1 MSDEPNHP
9 SPITGN
15 RSPVPVIALDG
26 PSGSG
31 KGTVGQ
37 LLARRLEWH
46 FLDSGALYR
55 VLGLAATRAGLDP
68 SRGIAK
74 IADIAQTLDIRFVPQ
89 SGAPPEILLNGSVVG
104 AAVRTEEAG
113 RRASELAALPE
124 VRRAL
129 LQKQHAFRRLPGLV
143 ADGRDMGSTV
153 FPDAVLKI
161 FLTATPEQRAER
173 RYKQLKDKGF
183 DVNLPRLLRDIRER
197 DARDAARAVS
207 PLEPAADAC
216 IVDTSLRS
224 IEEVVDHVLQ
234 LLRERRRD

>member
-1 MSDEPNHP
+1 MLDESNHP
-9 SPITGN
+9 SPITN
-15 RSPVPVIALDG
+15 HHSPVPVIALDG

-37 LLARRLEWH
+37 LLARRLGWH

-68 SRGIAK
+68 ARDMVK
-74 IADIAQTLDIRFVPQ
+74 IAEIAHGLDIRFLPQ
-89 SGAPPEILLNGSVVG
+89 TDAPPEILLNGSPVG

-113 RRASELAALPE
+113 RRASELAAVPE
-124 VRRAL
+124 IRRAL
-129 LQKQHAFRRLPGLV
+129 LRIQHAFRQPPGLV

-153 FPDAVLKI
+153 FPDAFLKI
-161 FLTATPEQRAER
+161 FLTAAAEQRAER

-183 DVNLPRLLRDIRER
+183 DVTLPRLLRDIRER

-207 PLEPAADAC
+207 PLKPAAGAC
-216 IVDTSLRS
+216 MVDTSPLS
-224 IEEVVDHVLQ
+224 IEEVVEHIFQ
-234 LLRERRRD
+234 LLQERWRS